1 LIFEHSVGRLFRFVL
16 LAGALFSCTL
26 VAGGGAQAA
35 VPVAP
40 PDGATVSGTPTL
52 AWGPGPGEEANQIE
66 LSPDRTP
73 ADDGSFVDDPR
84 KRKVLLDPAQ
94 TAYTVPPEEALPAGS
109 WFWHVEMIGFD
120 FDPCCSRWTEARRI
134 VVADEPIKLSSFK
147 LGFLRGIDQFVL
159 RIAYSDNSVDLAA
172 RYRLVFKRHRHGRRL
187 GRLTGRLDKG
197 SFQKGGA
204 FASGKRPKR
213 LRRGRRYFARLE
225 LRDAAGHVARSRY
238 VRIRL

>member
-1 LIFEHSVGRLFRFVL
+1 VL
-16 LAGALFSCTL
+16 LGGALFSSTL

-35 VPVAP
+35 IPVAP
-40 PDGATVSGTPTL
+40 PDGATVNGTPTL

-66 LSPDRTP
+66 LSPDSTL

-84 KRKVLLDPAQ
+84 KRKTLLDSTQ
-94 TAYTVPPEEALPAGS
+94 TSYTVPPGEALLAGV
-109 WFWHVEMIGFD
+109 WFWHIEMISFD
-120 FDPCCSRWTEARRI
+120 FDPCCSRWTEVRRI

-147 LGFLRGIDQFVL
+147 LGFVRGIDQFVL
-159 RIAYSDNSVDLAA
+159 RIAYSDNSVDLGA
-172 RYRLVFKRHRHGRRL
+172 RYRLVFRRHRHGRRL
-187 GRLTGRLDKG
+187 GRLAGRLDKG
-197 SFQKGGA
+197 SFQMGEA
-204 FASGKRPKR
+204 FTSGRRPKR